1 MCLFVNVI
9 DDAQTA
15 TTNIPIYKVAIKSS
29 IDENLYFSYFMKSE
43 IKLNTPYQS
52 GLDYPEVLFCYG
64 SKVVEVGLHSFKN
77 LEDALFFAKHKTAFD
92 VNIKNINTRLVILGG
107 YIPKGSK
114 YYLGSFNEWESF
126 ASDQIIYDE
135 VIDIITPDALNIDYV
150 DKLK

>member
-1 MCLFVNVI
+1 MCLFVKEI
-9 DDAQTA
+9 EDAKIA

-29 IDENLYFSYFMKSE
+29 IDVNLYFSYFMKSE

-52 GLDYPEVLFCYG
+52 GLDYPEVLFCYD

-92 VNIKNINTRLVILGG
+92 VNINTRLVILGG

-135 VIDIITPDALNIDYV
+135 VIDIITPDALNIDYI
-150 DKLK
+150 DKIK